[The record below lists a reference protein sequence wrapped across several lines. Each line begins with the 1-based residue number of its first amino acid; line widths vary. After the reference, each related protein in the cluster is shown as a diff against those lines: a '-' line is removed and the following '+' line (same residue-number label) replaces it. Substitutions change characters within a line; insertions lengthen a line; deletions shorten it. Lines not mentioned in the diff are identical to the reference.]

1 LFEEEA
7 EELCMGRSH
16 SNFISLPPLQPF
28 ILDIQ
33 QNLAKLINKYMA
45 QEDFSKKISQK
56 IGFLKPGW
64 WIVHLAGIT
73 LVYALGH
80 LLWR

>member
-1 LFEEEA
+1 MMQE
-7 EELCMGRSH
+7 
-16 SNFISLPPLQPF
+16 NFF
-28 ILDIQ
+28 
-33 QNLAKLINKYMA
+33 
-45 QEDFSKKISQK
+45 KKMNQK

-73 LVYALGH
+73 LAYSLGH